1 MRHAVIGLLAFLT
14 ACSINHRS
22 DEVACIVDSDCG
34 GGGKTCH
41 NNQCIG
47 EDGGKPDP
55 DAKPGKD
62 TPLPP
67 DAFVCPQPC
76 TSCDSSTMTCTVDC
90 SITATGCA
98 GQVVCPPG
106 FNCDIKCNVDNACR
120 NGVNCT
126 AGLDCGVE
134 CSGGSS
140 CRGVVCGTGICKV
153 GCGGFDSCRNVNC
166 GQACAC
172 DVECGQLARCE
183 AITCKL
189 GTNGFSCRPQ
199 FGNGCTS
206 APDSCNTCQ

>member
-1 MRHAVIGLLAFLT
+1 MRHAVIGLLAFIT
-14 ACSINHRS
+14 SCSINHRS

-41 NNQCIG
+41 DNQCIG
-47 EDGGKPDP
+47 GDGGKPNP
-55 DAKPGKD
+55 DGPKKD
-62 TPLPP
+62 GPVIP
-67 DAFVCPQPC
+67 DAFECPQPC
-76 TSCDSSTMTCTVDC
+76 TSCDMGSMTCTVDC
-90 SITATGCA
+90 SITATGCS

-106 FNCDIKCNVDNACR
+106 FNCDIQCNVDNACR

-126 AGLDCGVE
+126 AGLACSVE

-140 CRGVVCGTGICKV
+140 CRGVVCGIGACKV
-153 GCGGFDSCRNVNC
+153 GCSGFDSCRNVNC

-172 DVECGQLARCE
+172 DVECSQLARCE

-189 GTNGFSCRPQ
+189 GTNGGVCRPT

-206 APDSCNTCQ
+206 QLDGCNTCP